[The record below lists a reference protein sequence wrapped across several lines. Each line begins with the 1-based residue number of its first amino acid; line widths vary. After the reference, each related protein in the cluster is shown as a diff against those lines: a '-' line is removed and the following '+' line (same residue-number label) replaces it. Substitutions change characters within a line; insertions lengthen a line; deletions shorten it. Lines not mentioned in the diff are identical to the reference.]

1 MTVGLR
7 VRDVSTGQVTV
18 EVTDRLTR
26 VIGTF
31 NTGTAS
37 GSLTVSDFSSGSGW
51 ACILEAPRPSLNIA
65 NNYRYPRV
73 RISGD
78 VISWDFPGPYAS
90 WLAVACDVIYGV
102 Y

>member
-37 GSLTVSDFSSGSGW
+37 GSLTVSDFRRVLGGL
-51 ACILEAPRPSLNIA
+51 ASLKL
-65 NNYRYPRV
+65 RV
-73 RISGD
+73 Q
-78 VISWDFPGPYAS
+78 V
-90 WLAVACDVIYGV
+90 
-102 Y
+102 